1 MQISDYESLNWI
13 LQNINKPQQA
23 VPNAILK
30 NNSWI
35 KFIAFSTFLKLKIYV
50 NSQNFETLLF
60 LFSGED
66 FPDYKIYV

>member
-13 LQNINKPQQA
+13 LQNMNKPQQA

>member
-13 LQNINKPQQA
+13 LQNMNKPKQA

-35 KFIAFSTFLKLKIYV
+35 KFIAFSIFLKLGIYV